1 MFAIFIYI
9 CKFIKN
15 KGNKIMVLI
24 YMLLIVLLFGV
35 LLVPYLLQVHE
46 KQEEQK
52 RNWLNEQKK
61 GKK

>member
-52 RNWLNEQKK
+52 RNWINEQNKRNK
-61 GKK
+61 